1 MPEAKEKYEGGR
13 RAGGRAVVGLLL
25 TLGGPVAYTLLLD
38 NARMRAS
45 GAPAFGLMA
54 AGVAL
59 GLGSLLRDTRGRIR
73 VCGGCNSVRLGGIV
87 YALCWAAAWPGTDV
101 VLIGEP
107 APEFVL
113 PEQNGSPVMLAE
125 YREAGPVLLVLYRG
139 HW

>member
-59 GLGSLLRDTRGRIR
+59 GLGAMLRDKRWRIR
-73 VCGGCNSVRLGGIV
+73 LSGVFNIVLLSGFV
-87 YALCWAAAWPGTDV
+87 YAFFWAAALPAPDV

-113 PEQNGSPVMLAE
+113 PDQNGSPVMLAE
-125 YREAGPVLLVLYRG
+125 YREAGPVLLVFYRG

>member
-1 MPEAKEKYEGGR
+1 MPEANENYEGGR

-25 TLGGPVAYTLLLD
+25 TLGGPVAYMLLLD

-54 AGVAL
+54 AGAVL
-59 GLGSLLRDTRGRIR
+59 GLGAMLRDKRWRIR
-73 VCGGCNSVRLGGIV
+73 LAGVFNIV
-87 YALCWAAAWPGTDV
+87 LLSGFIYAFFWAAALPAPDV
-101 VLIGEP
+101 MSIGEP

-113 PEQNGSPVMLAE
+113 PDQHGSPVMLAE
-125 YREAGPVLLVLYRG
+125 YREAGPVLLVFYRG